1 MRKLLKS
8 KPFLIAV
15 IAVVLLAVLALATSG
30 SRKLT
35 FMEGFVGSVVQ
46 PVQTFASNASDAI
59 IGFFRN
65 MFNTTDADQENQQ
78 LKAYVAQLEQ
88 TVSEVNTL
96 RQENERLKSLLSF
109 TETNPDLTYVAGTVI
124 GRNQGIWFD
133 TFTINI
139 GRNQGVEK
147 NMPVVNADGLVGR
160 ISDVGAT
167 WSKVVALID
176 SSTNISVIVER
187 TRDNGMVR
195 GTLEAGGESD
205 TLELYYLPS
214 DADLLPGDTVVTS
227 GIGGLYP
234 KGIAVGSVLEVSRA
248 GESEI
253 NALVTPNVDFRHIE
267 EIMVIVGMP
276 EVEE

>member
-1 MRKLLKS
+1 MRKLLKN
-8 KPFLIAV
+8 KPLLIV
-15 IAVVLLAVLALATSG
+15 LITVLLFAILALATSG
-30 SRKLT
+30 SRQLS
-35 FMEGFVGSVVQ
+35 FIEGFVGSVVQ

-59 IGFFRN
+59 IDFFQN
-65 MFNTTDADQENQQ
+65 MFNTTEADQENQQ
-78 LKAYVAQLEQ
+78 LKAYIAQLEQ
-88 TVSEVNTL
+88 IAGEVDTL
-96 RQENERLKSLLSF
+96 RQENARLKELLAF
-109 TETNPDLTYVAGTVI
+109 TETNADLTYVAGTVI

-139 GRNQGVEK
+139 GRNQGLEK
-147 NMPVVNADGLVGR
+147 NQPVVSANGLVGR
-160 ISDVGAT
+160 VSDVGAT

-195 GTLEAGGESD
+195 GTLQAGSESD

-214 DADLLPGDTVVTS
+214 DTDLLPGDNIVTS

-234 KGIAVGSVLEVSRA
+234 KGIVVGEVTEVSRS

-253 NALVTPNVDFRHIE
+253 NALVSPAVDFRHIE
-267 EIMVIVGMP
+267 EIMVIIGMP